1 MIMKYQEIINL
12 IDDKIVEVARSK
24 TTFATF
30 ARWQYDR
37 ITKASKNALQYN
49 SEPVTNTNDKEIPK
63 ERYISP
69 EEKQEIIDN
78 LEINVIV

>member
-1 MIMKYQEIINL
+1 MIMKYQEITNL

-30 ARWQYDR
+30 GRWHYDR